1 MRLATV
7 TAVLALLAACGGGSE
22 ADKGNA
28 PSASGGVIQVK
39 GSDTMVNLMQAASE
53 AYTKV
58 DPNTVVAVTGGG
70 SGTGIKSLI
79 DKTTDVAAASR
90 EMKPEEIEAARK
102 NGVEPKETTV
112 AYDGLAVYV
121 NKENPVATL
130 SFEDLK
136 CIYGDGGTCNHWK
149 DVGVT
154 IDCGNGDDTILK
166 VGRQNNSGTYE
177 YFREEIIGKDGKFT
191 NTMDQSGTQ
200 QVVDVVGTS
209 KCAIGYGGMGYHTE
223 QARFV
228 CLSKEKGGQCSEP
241 TIETV
246 MAGAYP
252 FGRPL
257 HVYTNGEP
265 QGATK
270 AFIDWFLS
278 DAGQKIVVDTGFVPL
293 PKAGVAGAAT
303 TAPTGAEGEAAPTP
317 PPGTT
322 PEGAAPATPDGAAAP
337 APAPNP

>member
-1 MRLATV
+1 MRLATI
-7 TAVLALLAACGGGSE
+7 TTVLAVLAACGGGRTSDE
-22 ADKGNA
+22 GAR
-28 PSASGGVIQVK
+28 SASGGVLQVK

-53 AYTKV
+53 HYTQV

-79 DKTTDVAAASR
+79 DKTTDLAAASR
-90 EMKPEEIEAARK
+90 EMKPEEIEVARK
-102 NGVEPKETTV
+102 NGVEPKETIV

-121 NKENPVATL
+121 NKDNPVATL

-136 CIYGDGGTCNHWK
+136 CIYGEGGTCNHWK

-241 TIETV
+241 TTETV

-257 HVYTNGEP
+257 YVYTNGEP
-265 QGATK
+265 QGAVK
-270 AFIDWFLS
+270 AFLDWLLS
-278 DAGQKIVVDTGFVPL
+278 DAGQKLVVETGFVPL
-293 PKAGVAGAAT
+293 KKEGAA
-303 TAPTGAEGEAAPTP
+303 APAPSGAAGEIPPSAPA
-317 PPGTT
+317 GT
-322 PEGAAPATPDGAAAP
+322 PEGAAPAPAHTP
-337 APAPNP
+337 